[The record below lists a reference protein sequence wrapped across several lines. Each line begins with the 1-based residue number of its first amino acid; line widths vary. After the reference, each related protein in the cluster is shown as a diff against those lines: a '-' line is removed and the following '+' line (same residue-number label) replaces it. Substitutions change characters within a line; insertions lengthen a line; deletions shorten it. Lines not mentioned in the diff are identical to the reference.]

1 MQIAVIGSNGQ
12 VGSEIVRAA
21 RAAGIAT
28 IELRHDACEVTDAA
42 SIARAFEPLRPGDV
56 VVNTAA
62 FHRTDDCE
70 DMADKALSVNA
81 LGSYRV
87 GAAARE
93 RGAITVFISTDFVF
107 DGAKRTPYVE
117 SDIPN
122 PINVYGASK
131 ATGEVLLRAA
141 NPAHYIARIAAVF
154 GPAGSSGKGG
164 NFVETMVAKA
174 RAGLSPDVVDD
185 IITSPTSAA
194 DAAALVVALVR
205 AQAPYGVYHL
215 ANAGQCSWFEF
226 TESIFELTRAS
237 GKPRPVGAATQP
249 GKARRPAY
257 SVLASETLEKLG
269 LGTRHWKEALSDYL
283 TLKGHLPA

>member
-1 MQIAVIGSNGQ
+1 MQIAVIGPNGQ

-21 RAAGIAT
+21 HAAGIAT
-28 IELRHDACEVTDAA
+28 LELRHDACEVTDAA

-70 DMADKALSVNA
+70 DMADRALSLNA

-93 RGAITVFISTDFVF
+93 RGAVAVYISTDFVF
-107 DGAKRTPYVE
+107 DGRKRTPYVE
-117 SDIPN
+117 SDVPN

-131 ATGEVLLRAA
+131 ATGEMLLRAV
-141 NPAHYIARIAAVF
+141 NPAHYVARISAVF

-174 RAGLSPDVVDD
+174 RAGMSPDVVDD
-185 IITSPTSAA
+185 IVTSPTSAA
-194 DAAALVVALVR
+194 DAAALLVALVR
-205 AQAPYGVYHL
+205 ARASYGIYHL

-226 TESIFELTRAS
+226 TQSIFELVGAR
-237 GKPRPVGAATQP
+237 GRPVPVSAATQS
-249 GKARRPAY
+249 GRARRPAY
-257 SVLASETLEKLG
+257 SALASEMLEKHSLRA
-269 LGTRHWKEALSDYL
+269 RHWREALRDYL
-283 TLKGHLPA
+283 TGKGHLSS